1 MVVGR
6 RMDTSG
12 EILVASPESEMRRSV
27 VAILRR
33 LGVDAVCASTVKE
46 SAEVMATRNIGLIFC
61 DRHFV
66 DGNYRDLVALAG
78 SGLGEGRTRVV
89 LTANFIGP
97 GEYQEAIHSGVFDV
111 IASPNR
117 TLAVEWTVFLATQEA
132 LARGD
137 HDLTTQ
143 PAGTVPFPKAAA
155 ASKM

>member
-12 EILVASPESEMRRSV
+12 GILVASPESEMRRSI

-33 LGVDAVCASTVKE
+33 LGVDAICASSVKE
-46 SAEVMATRNIGLIFC
+46 SAGVMATRNIGLIFC

-66 DGNYRDLVALAG
+66 DGSYRDLVALAA

-117 TLAVEWTVFLATQEA
+117 TLVEWTVFLATQED
-132 LARGD
+132 LARG
-137 HDLTTQ
+137 TTI
-143 PAGTVPFPKAAA
+143 
-155 ASKM
+155 